1 MQSAL
6 CKSSTNWL
14 FSIAMFDCQRVLN
27 KVVFAPYLRLGKIKW
42 TLVARK
48 GLPFWNLK
56 GNGQRQV
63 FARKVTLD
71 LSAFWLI
78 PKLFVRKDS
87 HMCVGDMNQFLII
100 FVGEVKFWRV
110 WHVSDLGNG
119 YFALCMAFAAFDH
132 VRLPFCMVVATFW
145 HFNLSLAWYFKR
157 SCGFL

>member
-27 KVVFAPYLRLGKIKW
+27 KVVFAPYLRLVKIKW

-63 FARKVTLD
+63 FASKVTLD

-119 YFALCMAFAAFDH
+119 
-132 VRLPFCMVVATFW
+132 VRVWLHGLQDTSTYIYTWSF
-145 HFNLSLAWYFKR
+145 S
-157 SCGFL
+157 FLFLFFLGS

>member
-63 FARKVTLD
+63 FASKVTLD

-100 FVGEVKFWRV
+100 LVGEVKFWRV

-119 YFALCMAFAAFDH
+119 
-132 VRLPFCMVVATFW
+132 VRVWLHGLQDTSTYIYTWSF
-145 HFNLSLAWYFKR
+145 S
-157 SCGFL
+157 FLFLFFLGS